1 MPRDSGGGVRH
12 GVLAMPSR
20 SWTVL
25 SKLTRCIAFAKTM
38 WDVVL
43 AEAAITLRDR
53 VDVGDLL
60 LDFCCEN
67 ELAF

>member
-1 MPRDSGGGVRH
+1 
-12 GVLAMPSR
+12 MPSR